1 MKKPELL
8 KTYTNGS
15 TIHSYQLSGG
25 LHTYDKYL
33 ACLNGVCEF
42 HNTIELAET
51 GLEKMT

>member
-8 KTYTNGS
+8 KTDGKGG

-25 LHTYDKYL
+25 HTTYDKYL

-42 HNTIELAET
+42 HNTVELAET
-51 GLEKMT
+51 GLQKMT